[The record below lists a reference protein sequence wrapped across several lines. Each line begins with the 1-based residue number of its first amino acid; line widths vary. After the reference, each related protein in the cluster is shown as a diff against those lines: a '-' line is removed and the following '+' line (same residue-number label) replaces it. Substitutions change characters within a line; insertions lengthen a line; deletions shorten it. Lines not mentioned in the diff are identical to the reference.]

1 MKRGRM
7 LFAGLMGVVLFA
19 GAARATFMLPTLAP
33 VDRLVAN
40 TTAYVEKHPKDTHA
54 VYTLARVHY
63 LAFAS
68 KSGLVAV
75 SNYRTPPDVLPDW
88 RYPKANDLSRLR
100 SAEAY
105 RRALAVY
112 GAMSF
117 RDVPAAQRNALWK
130 DIAAKQA
137 ELEKT
142 KWTPPVLTAGDLQA
156 HAEKALLHFDRAIA
170 QDAKNALCHHGRAC
184 LIEHYLDYAKDT
196 KPDNPPGGLA
206 KLTTRDAL
214 DGYRAAF
221 ELALK
226 KDGTLKE
233 VHIGLNTLVS
243 YEAGKA
249 ILRLLD
255 GDRQYPG
262 RHPLRRNV
270 STALKKLE
278 ALPPG
283 VVTPVIFTRGKH
295 DALADL
301 LAKGK
306 GVRFDLNG
314 DGRVERWP
322 WVRPTTAILVWD
334 PKGTGRI
341 TSGRQLFGNATWWL
355 LFEDGYRAL
364 DALDDSR
371 DGKLTG
377 NELRGIAVWYDR
389 NANGVS
395 DAGEVTPAARA
406 GIRAIATR
414 STGSHD
420 GCPMARAGITFDD
433 TTTAHTYDWI
443 ASPLD

>member
-1 MKRGRM
+1 MRPQRT
-7 LFAGLMGVVLFA
+7 LLATLPVILLVFAVSVGL
-19 GAARATFMLPTLAP
+19 GACDDPAEIQNAAP
-33 VDRLVAN
+33 
-40 TTAYVEKHPKDTHA
+40 
-54 VYTLARVHY
+54 RVTW
-63 LAFAS
+63 
-68 KSGLVAV
+68 VAV
-75 SNYRTPPDVLPDW
+75 GTPTTSGTLTVSEVTLWVSDLEGDSVDVTAEVVD
-88 RYPKANDLSRLR
+88 
-100 SAEAY
+100 SAGQATPM
-105 RRALAVY
+105 
-112 GAMSF
+112 AM
-117 RDVPAAQRNALWK
+117 A
-130 DIAAKQA
+130 
-137 ELEKT
+137 
-142 KWTPPVLTAGDLQA
+142 
-156 HAEKALLHFDRAIA
+156 
-170 QDAKNALCHHGRAC
+170 
-184 LIEHYLDYAKDT
+184 
-196 KPDNPPGGLA
+196 PGGHGLSG
-206 KLTTRDAL
+206 LTTRDAL